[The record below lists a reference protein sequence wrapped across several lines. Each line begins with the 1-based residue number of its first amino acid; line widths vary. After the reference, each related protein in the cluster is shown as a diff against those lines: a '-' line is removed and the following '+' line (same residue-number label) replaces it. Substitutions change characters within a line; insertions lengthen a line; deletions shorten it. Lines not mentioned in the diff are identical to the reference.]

1 MRLKGETMKVS
12 SNYEKLYER
21 EQCIARSAGVELT
34 PELKEFLG
42 VLAALQL
49 VSGPVY

>member
-1 MRLKGETMKVS
+1 MKAS
-12 SNYEKLYER
+12 KTYEELYER
-21 EQCIARSAGVELT
+21 EQHIARSAGVELT
-34 PELKEFLG
+34 PELNEFLR